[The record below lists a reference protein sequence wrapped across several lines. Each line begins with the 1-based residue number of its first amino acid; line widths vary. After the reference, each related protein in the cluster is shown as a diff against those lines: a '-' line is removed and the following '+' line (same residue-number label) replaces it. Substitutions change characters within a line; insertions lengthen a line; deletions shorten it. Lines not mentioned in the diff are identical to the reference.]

1 MVSFKR
7 LGVSCGVQSIVFF
20 GQTSRNCIRTL
31 LRTTCGC
38 SPSCLLFQSQ
48 CLEPFSWQMFGCTL
62 TSSWARSSL
71 LPGMSWSR
79 TRQQLKQGDARS
91 WLARCGIYTATV
103 SLCLFGSVF
112 GFHQD
117 LWAHMSAMF
126 DPLSNFPKCNFSWF
140 FQCAW
145 LTSWGLTSHHP
156 RVSELKA
163 LLLPSPASRVSSE
176 SGVT

>member
-1 MVSFKR
+1 MISFKR
-7 LGVSCGVQSIVFF
+7 LGVSCGVQS
-20 GQTSRNCIRTL
+20 SIRTL
-31 LRTTCGC
+31 LRTTCGF

-71 LPGMSWSR
+71 LPRMSRSR
-79 TRQQLKQGDARS
+79 IRQQLKQGDARS

-117 LWAHMSAMF
+117 LWAHMSSMF

-140 FQCAW
+140 FLVCVAYLMRLDQPPPSSVRTQSIAASISGF
-145 LTSWGLTSHHP
+145 TS
-156 RVSELKA
+156 
-163 LLLPSPASRVSSE
+163 LLSE